1 MFTNMCQKSNS
12 ISVQVQ
18 IVLLAAFAVLVA
30 CSPQPVTISEVPEVT
45 DNVRIVLFA
54 NESNLQDSSF
64 YSLTYD
70 GLRSVSARF
79 GFDFAVSAAADGYS
93 DNVEGFDFSEVNN
106 TLGEGVDIAVIVGFP
121 LVDLT
126 NTLAEQYPD
135 IHFIGTDQFQG
146 DVVDNITGVVF
157 AEVEA
162 GYLAGVLA
170 ANLSETNI
178 IGGVYG
184 PDFAPI
190 AAFANGY
197 EQGAKSVNPDIE
209 IISDFHPDVA
219 TGFADPE
226 WGATTATTQLDAGA
240 DVIFTAAGGTGVGA
254 LEIVAERAVETEG
267 LYCIGVDT
275 DQWLTVPS
283 AQSCLVSS
291 AIKNIPA
298 AIDEVVTLI
307 VNGNPP
313 SGNFFGP
320 VGLASFHDFSNQFS
334 DLRIELDQ
342 IQVDIE
348 SGTLSI
354 E

>member
-1 MFTNMCQKSNS
+1 M
-12 ISVQVQ
+12 Q

-30 CSPQPVTISEVPEVT
+30 CSPQPPTISEVPEVT
-45 DNVRIVLFA
+45 DNTLIALFA
-54 NESNLQDSSF
+54 DVDNLADGSF
-64 YSLTYD
+64 NDLAYD
-70 GLRSVSARF
+70 GLQSVSARL
-79 GFDFAVSAAADGYS
+79 GLDFVTVETLDQTGGDLS
-93 DNVEGFDFSEVNN
+93 DLERLVE
-106 TLGEGVDIAVIVGFP
+106 EGLDIAVMVGFGQQE
-121 LVDLT
+121 LT
-126 NTLAEQYPD
+126 NSVAAQYPD
-135 IHFIGTDQFQG
+135 VHFIGVDQFQT
-146 DVVDNITGVVF
+146 DTVENITGVVF
-157 AEVEA
+157 AEAEV
-162 GYLAGVLA
+162 GYLAGALA
-170 ANLSETNI
+170 ANISTNNI

-184 PDFAPI
+184 PDIPPI
-190 AAFANGY
+190 VAFANGY
-197 EQGAKSVNPDIE
+197 EQGAKSVNPDVE
-209 IISDFHPDVA
+209 IISDFHPDIA
-219 TGFADPE
+219 IGFADPE

-291 AIKNIPA
+291 AVKNIPA
-298 AIDEVVTLI
+298 AVDEVVTLI